1 MRVWRLALLAL
12 ALLALPAC
20 SSNRGKIVGKWE
32 STGGNVPLQPG
43 ERRVLEF
50 GADGSLTCTTDAGY
64 ANRTVTGRYS
74 LWVGDAV
81 NITFDQ
87 DVAGRRQHR
96 ETVTIRGDE
105 LTMTDSDGKF
115 MTFRRAP

>member
-1 MRVWRLALLAL
+1 MRVWRLALVAL

-43 ERRVLEF
+43 VRRTLEF
-50 GADGSLTCTTDAGY
+50 TADGTLTYTTDAGY
-64 ANRTVTGRYS
+64 SSRTVTGRYS
-74 LWVGDAV
+74 LWMGDAV

-87 DVAGRRQHR
+87 DVAGHKQHR

-105 LTMTDSDGKF
+105 LTMKDSDGKY
-115 MTFRRAP
+115 MTFRRVP